1 MAKPEWGSK
10 RVCQSCEVR
19 FYDLRRDPII
29 CPSCGTKFD
38 PESVLRSRRNRA
50 AGTVTAAAPK
60 VPAAKVA
67 PEADVEPVVEEED
80 VVAIDADKE
89 ADDTS
94 DDEIIEDTND
104 ISEDSYKVPDGPQKG
119 DQDDA

>member
-50 AGTVTAAAPK
+50 AATVTAAAPK

-80 VVAIDADKE
+80 VVAIDANKE

>member
-50 AGTVTAAAPK
+50 AATVTAAASK
-60 VPAAKVA
+60 VPAAEVA
-67 PEADVEPVVEEED
+67 PEAEVEPVVEEED
-80 VVAIDADKE
+80 VVAIDANKE

-94 DDEIIEDTND
+94 DDKIVEDTND
-104 ISEDSYKVPDGPQKG
+104 ISEDSYKVPDGPQNG

>member
-38 PESVLRSRRNRA
+38 PGSVLRSRRNRA
-50 AGTVTAAAPK
+50 AATVTAAAPK

>member
-50 AGTVTAAAPK
+50 AATVTAAAPK

-80 VVAIDADKE
+80 VVAIDANKE

-104 ISEDSYKVPDGPQKG
+104 ISEDRYKVPDGPQKG